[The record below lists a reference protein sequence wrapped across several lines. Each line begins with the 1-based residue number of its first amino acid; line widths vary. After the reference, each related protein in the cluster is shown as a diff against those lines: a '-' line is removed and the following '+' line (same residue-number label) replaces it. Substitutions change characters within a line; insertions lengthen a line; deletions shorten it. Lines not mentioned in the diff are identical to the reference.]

1 MDDTVDLV
9 ITFTGTFMSG
19 PPSLRAAGRALLY
32 WEHRQQVNANNLANT
47 DTPGFKAQ
55 RVFGELME
63 GGVPMIGT
71 ATDTRPGSLQE
82 TGAPLDLALIGEG
95 LFLVDGANGYE
106 GVRSGS
112 FSLDGDGRLIDSNG
126 APLLG
131 EGGPIIVPPGP
142 VVIDAR
148 GGVSV
153 AGELIDRLRIVR
165 SEGPLDGPLDP
176 ASIEDLREDDVSV
189 RQGFLEDSNVTSLDA
204 LIEMTTIQR
213 SFESVRNAVRAI
225 DSMMDTAVNRI
236 GRVE

>member
-1 MDDTVDLV
+1 
-9 ITFTGTFMSG
+9 
-19 PPSLRAAGRALLY
+19 
-32 WEHRQQVNANNLANT
+32 VNANNLANT

-55 RVFGELME
+55 RVFGELMQ
-63 GGVPMIGT
+63 GAIPSIGT
-71 ATDTRPGSLQE
+71 AVDTRPGSLQE

-95 LFLVDGANGYE
+95 LFLVDGPNGLE

-112 FSLDGDGRLIDSNG
+112 FSLDPDGRLIDSNG

-131 EGGPIIVPPGP
+131 EGGPIVVPPGP

-153 AGELIDRLRIVR
+153 AGELVDRLRIVR
-165 SEGPLDGPLDP
+165 STDPVTGPLDP
-176 ASIEDLREDDVSV
+176 ASIEEVHQDTVSV

-236 GRVE
+236 GRVD